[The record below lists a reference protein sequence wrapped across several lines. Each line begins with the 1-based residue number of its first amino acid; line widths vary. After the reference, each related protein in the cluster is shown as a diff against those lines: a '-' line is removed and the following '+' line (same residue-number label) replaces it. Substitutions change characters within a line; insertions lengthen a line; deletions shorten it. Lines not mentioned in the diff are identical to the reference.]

1 MIFNDKFTTMA
12 DIGLTPKVMSLF
24 ASCVAHIERHANAW
38 AITSYGFLKPVGV
51 KNGFLHL
58 VSTTNMN
65 EMLVR
70 YTESNEYG
78 NSSLGIQLINV
89 NYDTP
94 EVYIKLPACD
104 DDKIDGEW
112 LENVNIMLGVLLD
125 AYQSGDLSNMVREAV
140 SIMHKRKEGSNK
152 AIEFDFTI
160 TPNDVRFFLS
170 EYTNDSAEVLDLTAF
185 KRHDI

>member
-1 MIFNDKFTTMA
+1 MNFNDKFTTMA

-24 ASCVAHIERHANAW
+24 ASCVAHIERHANGW

-125 AYQSGDLSNMVREAV
+125 AYQNGDLSNMVREAV
-140 SIMHKRKEGSNK
+140 SIMRKRKEGSNK

>member
-1 MIFNDKFTTMA
+1 MNFNNKFSTMA
-12 DIGLTPKVMSLF
+12 DVGLTPKVMPLL
-24 ASCVAHIERHANAW
+24 ASCVTHIERHVNDW
-38 AITSYGFLKPVGV
+38 AITSYGFLKPVGI

-58 VSTTNMN
+58 VSTANMN

-94 EVYIKLPACD
+94 EVYIKLPVCD
-104 DDKIDGEW
+104 DDKINGEW
-112 LENVNIMLGVLLD
+112 LENVNILLGVLLD
-125 AYQSGDLSNMVREAV
+125 AYQNGDLSNMVREAI
-140 SIMHKRKEGSNK
+140 SIMRKRKEGSNK
-152 AIEFDFTI
+152 AIEFDYTI